1 MWEWTSDWFSPVHFL
16 TEENQQIGFVDP
28 TGPSVE
34 DLEQLVPPQKWWE
47 VLADLVLQLD
57 NDH

>member
-1 MWEWTSDWFSPVHFL
+1 MDQRLFSPVHFL

-47 VLADLVLQLD
+47 VLVDLVLQLD
-57 NDH
+57 Q